1 MRDAPKVPEES
12 LYWLGSTYAKKRN
25 YTLKFRSAI
34 NYVFIKK

>member
-1 MRDAPKVPEES
+1 MWDVPRTPEKS
-12 LYWLGSTYAKKRN
+12 LHWLHSLYAKKRN